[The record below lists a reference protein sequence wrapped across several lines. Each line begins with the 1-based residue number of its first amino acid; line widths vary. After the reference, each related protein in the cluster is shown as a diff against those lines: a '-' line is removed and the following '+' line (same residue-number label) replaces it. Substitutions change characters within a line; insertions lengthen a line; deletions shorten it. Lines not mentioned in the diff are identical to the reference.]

1 MVKRNKNILLNDS
14 ERSCNLF
21 KKRNTKGMIKWIR
34 SRNEIFISFAA
45 FLKNKRKNGI
55 QIIARYGDFSKG
67 EVILNKFKLD
77 VEF

>member
-1 MVKRNKNILLNDS
+1 
-14 ERSCNLF
+14 
-21 KKRNTKGMIKWIR
+21 MIKWIR

-55 QIIARYGDFSKG
+55 QIRARYGDFSKG
-67 EVILNKFKLD
+67 EVVLNKFKLD